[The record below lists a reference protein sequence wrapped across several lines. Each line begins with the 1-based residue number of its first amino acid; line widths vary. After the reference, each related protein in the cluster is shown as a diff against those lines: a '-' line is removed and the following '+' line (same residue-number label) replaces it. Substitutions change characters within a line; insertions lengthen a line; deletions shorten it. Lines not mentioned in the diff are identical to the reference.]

1 MLPSDMTEFREL
13 LAATLSLYG
22 RETNRGVASLWWA
35 ALEPFGFAEV
45 RRAFSAHVTGKR
57 GQFAPLPADILRGL
71 RVSDEGHLPTEEA
84 WALALTTADEAVT
97 VVWTTEIAQ
106 AFGVAKPCL
115 ELGDKFG
122 ARQAFVSAYERL
134 VAVAGAP
141 CWQVSMGHDAT
152 CRADAVAEAVRLGRL
167 EQSQVAHLLPA
178 PITAEGAAL
187 AGVLTGRVVEPEATA
202 ANLSNLARIRELAA
216 MLKADNER
224 RDAEAR
230 AARQKAM
237 EDFRARQAAVLAE
250 LQGVRGDTQNY
261 A

>member
-1 MLPSDMTEFREL
+1 MNSSDSEQFQALMTSML
-13 LAATLSLYG
+13 ALYG
-22 RETNRGVASLWWA
+22 REAGKPVLRIWWQ
-35 ALEPFGFAEV
+35 ALGGFELADIS
-45 RRAFSAHVTGKR
+45 RALSAHTTGKR
-57 GQFAPLPADILRGL
+57 GHFPPLPADVINFLKPANN
-71 RVSDEGHLPTEEA
+71 GHLPTEEA

-97 VVWTTEIAQ
+97 VVWTAEIAQ

-115 ELGDKFG
+115 DLGDKFG